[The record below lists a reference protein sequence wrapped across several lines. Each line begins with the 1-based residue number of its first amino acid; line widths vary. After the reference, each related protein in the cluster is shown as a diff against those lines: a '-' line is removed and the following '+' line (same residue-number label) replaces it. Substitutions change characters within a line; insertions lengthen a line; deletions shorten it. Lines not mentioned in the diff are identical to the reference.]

1 MKCRLPSPCPEYERF
16 TSGMLVC
23 PNDSAWVADDK
34 AKTMAWMAK
43 NVASSRHRWTWS
55 SKTPGH
61 WSKELTS
68 PEDQGNINRDLH
80 RRMAKRL
87 RCRVSGPG
95 KWGSS
100 SMPYMYTSVKSKCCD
115 GSSEALGLLCKKPG
129 HSHLRKICS
138 WYKHPAK
145 SFYRG
150 ASRAMS
156 IALNRLHVGWETK
169 VTENGESGPE
179 RALGSADVRD
189 RFTKPGSQVLS
200 LPPGAHSVLT
210 DRGRCSAILQRNL
223 A

>member
-1 MKCRLPSPCPEYERF
+1 MFEWMQSWKRTLDDAYLASPHRVAHEVMMKCRLPSPCPEYERF

-34 AKTMAWMAK
+34 AKTIAWMAK
-43 NVASSRHRWTWS
+43 KCRFQQAAVDLVEQD
-55 SKTPGH
+55 PGH

-100 SMPYMYTSVKSKCCD
+100 SMPYMYMSVKSKCCD

-129 HSHLRKICS
+129 HSQ
-138 WYKHPAK
+138 AK
-145 SFYRG
+145 SARG
-150 ASRAMS
+150 TNTQPRAS
-156 IALNRLHVGWETK
+156 
-169 VTENGESGPE
+169 TEAQAEQC
-179 RALGSADVRD
+179 R
-189 RFTKPGSQVLS
+189 
-200 LPPGAHSVLT
+200 
-210 DRGRCSAILQRNL
+210 
-223 A
+223 